1 MYMSIPTDRATSAFH
16 LAIKIWAMVDIDPAL
31 LSDEVERVNITLPK
45 RILARLD
52 SKALQYGKTRSGLI
66 ADLALRVA

>member
-1 MYMSIPTDRATSAFH
+1 
-16 LAIKIWAMVDIDPAL
+16 MVDIDPAL

-52 SKALQYGKTRSGLI
+52 SKALQYVKTRSGLI

>member
-1 MYMSIPTDRATSAFH
+1 
-16 LAIKIWAMVDIDPAL
+16 MVDIDPAL

-66 ADLALRVA
+66 ADWHSGSPDNFFKL

>member
-1 MYMSIPTDRATSAFH
+1 
-16 LAIKIWAMVDIDPAL
+16 MVDIDPAL

-45 RILARLD
+45 RILDRLD